1 MKKFACGLI
10 CLLLAFA
17 LTSCDLEAFDDIL
30 NGVIADEVID
40 LGGSIQQGD
49 SELDGGDATDN
60 DSVDKKPS
68 VDEGKKPGTNGDVD
82 RDPDGDNNDD
92 ENDNNDSESN
102 NNKPEPTPQEP
113 KPEGD
118 YSEILESVNNGVLKD
133 SVCDAMKLPENM
145 QLLQSD
151 EATDDNK
158 SAEIWA
164 TAVLYYLDGN
174 VVNWVSEDDLL
185 YVITEGNNR
194 LVMIDTTTMIPVYNT
209 SLAAVP
215 GEINIIGDE
224 IYISLPDLCRIDI
237 FSKAD
242 GAKQSSLRFEHEI
255 SSFCLDGDTIYYT
268 EHDQHCEV
276 FKKNLVTDNTER
288 IGGGFYFPKILLNK
302 EDNILYI
309 GESQST
315 GSAIYYYDPDTL
327 ERKSKFEKDN
337 YGITNHTREIF
348 QVGDMIFWGNYCL
361 SDTNAAELIARYGTA
376 TYGSV
381 NFVSEELVS
390 TYEGLFLT
398 DTYECI
404 VDYDDVQTEFQY
416 VLVTE
421 SDNIFFRTRSFD
433 KNIIVGVN
441 FSIQ

>member
-17 LTSCDLEAFDDIL
+17 LTSCDLESFDDIM
-30 NGVIADEVID
+30 NGIIADEAID
-40 LGGSIQQGD
+40 LGGSPQQGD
-49 SELDGGDATDN
+49 SELGGDDATDKG
-60 DSVDKKPS
+60 SDKKPS
-68 VDEGKKPGTNGDVD
+68 TNENKQPGASNGSSDNGQ
-82 RDPDGDNNDD
+82 GDNNN
-92 ENDNNDSESN
+92 NDNEDDTNTEKSEA
-102 NNKPEPTPQEP
+102 

-118 YSEILESVNNGVLKD
+118 YSEILESVNNGVLKN
-133 SVCDAMKLPENM
+133 SVCDTMKLPENM

-158 SAEIWA
+158 STEIWA
-164 TAVLYYLDGN
+164 TVVLYYLDGD
-174 VVNWVSEDDLL
+174 VVNWVSEGDLL
-185 YVITEGNNR
+185 YVITAGNNR

-215 GEINIIGDE
+215 AELNIIGDE

-242 GAKQSSLRFEHEI
+242 GTKKSSLSFDHEI
-255 SSFCLDGDTIYYT
+255 SSFCLDGDIIYYT
-268 EHDQHCEV
+268 EHDQHCDV
-276 FKKNLVTDNTER
+276 YKKNLVTGNVER
-288 IGGGFYFPKILLNK
+288 VQSSFYFPKILLNK

-309 GESQST
+309 GESRST
-315 GSAIYYYDPDTL
+315 GSAIFYYDPDTL
-327 ERKSKFEKDN
+327 TLKSKFEKDN

-381 NFVSEELVS
+381 NFASEELVS

-404 VDYDDVQTEFQY
+404 VDYDEVQTEFQY

-421 SDNIFFRTRSFD
+421 SENIFFRTRSFD
-433 KNIIVGVN
+433 TNIIVGVN
-441 FSIQ
+441 FNIQ

>member
-10 CLLLAFA
+10 CILLTFA
-17 LTSCDLEAFDDIL
+17 LTSCDLEAFDDIM

-40 LGGSIQQGD
+40 LGGSIEQGD
-49 SELDGGDATDN
+49 AELDGGDATDN
-60 DSVDKKPS
+60 GSSDNKPS
-68 VDEGKKPGTNGDVD
+68 VDEGKKPGTNVDGDK
-82 RDPDGDNNDD
+82 DPDGDNNDD
-92 ENDNNDSESN
+92 ENNND
-102 NNKPEPTPQEP
+102 KPEPKPEEP

-158 SAEIWA
+158 SVEIWA
-164 TAVLYYLDGN
+164 TAVLYHLDGD
-174 VVNWVSEDDLL
+174 VVNWVSEGDLL
-185 YVITEGNNR
+185 YVITSGNNR
-194 LVMIDTTTMIPVYNT
+194 LVMIDTATMVPVYNT

-215 GEINIIGDE
+215 AELNIIGDE
-224 IYISLPDLCRIDI
+224 VYISLPDLCKIEI

-242 GAKQSSLRFEHEI
+242 GTKKSSLSFEHEV

-276 FKKNLVTDNTER
+276 FKKDLVTGDTKR
-288 IGGGFYFPKILLNK
+288 IVSSFYFPKILLNK

-309 GESQST
+309 GESRST
-315 GSAIYYYDPDTL
+315 GSTLYYYDATTL
-327 ERKSKFEKDN
+327 ECLSKFRKDN
-337 YGITNHTREIF
+337 YGLTNHTREIF
-348 QVGDMIFWGNYCL
+348 HVGDMIFWGNYCL
-361 SDTNAAELIARYGTA
+361 SDTNAAELLARYGTA

-381 NFVSEELVS
+381 NFASEEIVS

-404 VDYDDVQTEFQY
+404 VDYDEVQTEFQY

-421 SDNIFFRTRSFD
+421 SENIFFRTRSFD

>member
-1 MKKFACGLI
+1 MGGIIMKKFACGLI
-10 CLLLAFA
+10 CILLTFA
-17 LTSCDLEAFDDIL
+17 LTSCDLEAFDDIM

-40 LGGSIQQGD
+40 LGGSIEQGD
-49 SELDGGDATDN
+49 AELDGGDATDN
-60 DSVDKKPS
+60 GSNDNKPS
-68 VDEGKKPGTNGDVD
+68 VDEGKKPGTNVDGDKD
-82 RDPDGDNNDD
+82 SDGDNNDD
-92 ENDNNDSESN
+92 ENNND
-102 NNKPEPTPQEP
+102 KPEPKPEEP

-133 SVCDAMKLPENM
+133 SVCDSMKLPENM

-158 SAEIWA
+158 SVEIWA
-164 TAVLYYLDGN
+164 TAVLYHLDGD
-174 VVNWVSEDDLL
+174 VVNWVSEGDLL
-185 YVITEGNNR
+185 YVITSGNNR
-194 LVMIDTTTMIPVYNT
+194 LVMIDTATMVPVYNT

-215 GEINIIGDE
+215 AELNIIGDE
-224 IYISLPDLCRIDI
+224 IYISLPDLCKIEI
-237 FSKAD
+237 FSKAN
-242 GAKQSSLRFEHEI
+242 GTKKSSLSFEHEV

-268 EHDQHCEV
+268 EHDQHCEA
-276 FKKNLVTDNTER
+276 FKKDLVTGDTKR
-288 IGGGFYFPKILLNK
+288 IGGSFYFPKILLNK
-302 EDNILYI
+302 EDNILHI
-309 GESQST
+309 GESRST
-315 GSAIYYYDPDTL
+315 GSTIYYYDATTL
-327 ERKSKFEKDN
+327 ECLSMFRKDN
-337 YGITNHTREIF
+337 YGLTNHTREIF
-348 QVGDMIFWGNYCL
+348 HVGDMIFWGNYCL
-361 SDTNAAELIARYGTA
+361 SDTNASELLARYGTA

-381 NFVSEELVS
+381 NFASEEIVS

-421 SDNIFFRTRSFD
+421 SENIFFRTRSFD

>member
-1 MKKFACGLI
+1 MKKFACGMI
-10 CLLLAFA
+10 CLLLTFA
-17 LTSCDLEAFDDIL
+17 LTSCDLEAFDDIM

-40 LGGSIQQGD
+40 LGGSIQQSD
-49 SELDGGDATDN
+49 AELDGDDTTDN
-60 DSVDKKPS
+60 GIGEEKPNTDENKKPN
-68 VDEGKKPGTNGDVD
+68 TNGD
-82 RDPDGDNNDD
+82 NDKD
-92 ENDNNDSESN
+92 ENKND
-102 NNKPEPTPQEP
+102 KPEPKPEEP

-133 SVCDAMKLPENM
+133 SVCDSMKLPENM

-158 SAEIWA
+158 SVEIWA

-174 VVNWVSEDDLL
+174 VVNWVSEGDLL
-185 YVITEGNNR
+185 YVITSGNNR
-194 LVMIDTTTMIPVYNT
+194 LVMIDTATMVPVYNT

-215 GEINIIGDE
+215 AELNIIGDE
-224 IYISLPDLCRIDI
+224 VYISLPDLCKIEI

-242 GAKQSSLRFEHEI
+242 GTKKSSLSFEHEV

-276 FKKNLVTDNTER
+276 FKKNLVTGNTER
-288 IGGGFYFPKILLNK
+288 IGSTFYFPKILLNK

-309 GESQST
+309 GESRST

-348 QVGDMIFWGNYCL
+348 HVGDMIFWGNYCL
-361 SDTNAAELIARYGTA
+361 SDTNAAELLARYGTA

-381 NFVSEELVS
+381 NFASEEIVS

-404 VDYDDVQTEFQY
+404 VDYDEVQTEFQY

-421 SDNIFFRTRSFD
+421 SENIFFRTRSFD

>member
-10 CLLLAFA
+10 CLLLTFA
-17 LTSCDLEAFDDIL
+17 LTSCDLEAFDDIM

-40 LGGSIQQGD
+40 LGGSIQQSD
-49 SELDGGDATDN
+49 AELDGDDTTDN
-60 DSVDKKPS
+60 GIGEEKPNTDENKKPN
-68 VDEGKKPGTNGDVD
+68 TNGD
-82 RDPDGDNNDD
+82 NDED
-92 ENDNNDSESN
+92 ENKND
-102 NNKPEPTPQEP
+102 KPEPKPEEP

-133 SVCDAMKLPENM
+133 SVCDSMKLPENM

-158 SAEIWA
+158 SVEIWA

-174 VVNWVSEDDLL
+174 VVNWVSEGDLL
-185 YVITEGNNR
+185 YVITSGNNR
-194 LVMIDTTTMIPVYNT
+194 LVMIDTATMVPVYNT

-215 GEINIIGDE
+215 AELNIIGDE
-224 IYISLPDLCRIDI
+224 VYISLPDLCKIEI

-242 GAKQSSLRFEHEI
+242 GTKKSSLSFEHEV

-276 FKKNLVTDNTER
+276 FKKNLVTGNTER
-288 IGGGFYFPKILLNK
+288 IGSTFYFPKILLNK

-309 GESQST
+309 GESRST

-348 QVGDMIFWGNYCL
+348 HVGDMIFWGNYCL
-361 SDTNAAELIARYGTA
+361 SDTNAAELLARYGTA

-381 NFVSEELVS
+381 NFASEEIVS

-421 SDNIFFRTRSFD
+421 SENIFFRTRSFD

>member
-10 CLLLAFA
+10 CLLLTFA
-17 LTSCDLEAFDDIL
+17 LTSCDLEAFDDIM

-40 LGGSIQQGD
+40 LGGSIQQSD
-49 SELDGGDATDN
+49 AELDGDDTTDN
-60 DSVDKKPS
+60 GSGEEKPNTDENKKPN
-68 VDEGKKPGTNGDVD
+68 TNGD
-82 RDPDGDNNDD
+82 NDKD
-92 ENDNNDSESN
+92 ENKND
-102 NNKPEPTPQEP
+102 KPEPKPEEP

-133 SVCDAMKLPENM
+133 SVCDSMKLPENM

-158 SAEIWA
+158 SVEIWA

-174 VVNWVSEDDLL
+174 VVNWVSEGDLL
-185 YVITEGNNR
+185 YVITSGNNR
-194 LVMIDTTTMIPVYNT
+194 LVMIDTATMVPVYNT

-215 GEINIIGDE
+215 AELNIIGDE
-224 IYISLPDLCRIDI
+224 VYISLPDLCKIEI

-242 GAKQSSLRFEHEI
+242 GTKKSSLSFEHEV

-268 EHDQHCEV
+268 EHDQHCEI
-276 FKKNLVTDNTER
+276 FKKNLVTGNTER
-288 IGGGFYFPKILLNK
+288 IGSTFYFPKILLNK

-309 GESQST
+309 GESGST

-348 QVGDMIFWGNYCL
+348 HVGDMIFWGNYCL
-361 SDTNAAELIARYGTA
+361 SDTNAAELLARYGTA

-381 NFVSEELVS
+381 NFASEEIVS

-404 VDYDDVQTEFQY
+404 VDYDEVQTEFQY

-421 SDNIFFRTRSFD
+421 SENIFFRTRSFD

>member
-10 CLLLAFA
+10 CILLTFA
-17 LTSCDLEAFDDIL
+17 LTSCDLEAFDDIM

-40 LGGSIQQGD
+40 LGGSIEQGD
-49 SELDGGDATDN
+49 AELDGDGTTDN
-60 DSVDKKPS
+60 GSDDKKPS
-68 VDEGKKPGTNGDVD
+68 VDEGKKPGTNVDGDN
-82 RDPDGDNNDD
+82 DPDGDKDDD
-92 ENDNNDSESN
+92 ENKND
-102 NNKPEPTPQEP
+102 KPEPKPEEP

-133 SVCDAMKLPENM
+133 SVCDSMKLPENM

-158 SAEIWA
+158 SVEIWA
-164 TAVLYYLDGN
+164 TAVLYHLDGD
-174 VVNWVSEDDLL
+174 VVNWVSEGDLL
-185 YVITEGNNR
+185 YVITSGNNQ
-194 LVMIDTTTMIPVYNT
+194 LVMIDTATMVPVYNT

-215 GEINIIGDE
+215 AELNIIGDE
-224 IYISLPDLCRIDI
+224 VYISLPDLCKIDI

-242 GAKQSSLRFEHEI
+242 GTKKSSLSFEHEV

-276 FKKNLVTDNTER
+276 FKKDLVTGDTKR
-288 IGGGFYFPKILLNK
+288 IGGSFYFPKILLNK
-302 EDNILYI
+302 EDNILHI
-309 GESQST
+309 GESRST
-315 GSAIYYYDPDTL
+315 GSTIYYYDATTL
-327 ERKSKFEKDN
+327 ECLSMFRKDN
-337 YGITNHTREIF
+337 YGLTNHTREIF
-348 QVGDMIFWGNYCL
+348 HVGDMIFWGNYCL
-361 SDTNAAELIARYGTA
+361 SDTNAAELLARYGTA

-381 NFVSEELVS
+381 NFASEEIVS

-421 SDNIFFRTRSFD
+421 SENIFFRTRSFD

>member
-10 CLLLAFA
+10 CLLLTFA
-17 LTSCDLEAFDDIL
+17 LTSCDLESFDDIM
-30 NGVIADEVID
+30 NGIIADEAID
-40 LGGSIQQGD
+40 LGGSPQQGD
-49 SELDGGDATDN
+49 SELGGGDAPDKG
-60 DSVDKKPS
+60 SDKKPS
-68 VDEGKKPGTNGDVD
+68 TNENKQPGASNGSSDNGQ
-82 RDPDGDNNDD
+82 GDNNN
-92 ENDNNDSESN
+92 NDNEDDTNTEKSEA
-102 NNKPEPTPQEP
+102 

-118 YSEILESVNNGVLKD
+118 YSEILESVNNGVLKN
-133 SVCDAMKLPENM
+133 SVCDTMKLPENM

-158 SAEIWA
+158 STEIWA
-164 TAVLYYLDGN
+164 TVVLYYLDGD
-174 VVNWVSEDDLL
+174 VVNWVSEGDLL
-185 YVITEGNNR
+185 YVITAGNNR

-215 GEINIIGDE
+215 AELNIIGDE

-242 GAKQSSLRFEHEI
+242 GTKKSSLSFDHEI
-255 SSFCLDGDTIYYT
+255 SSFCLDGDIIYYT
-268 EHDQHCEV
+268 EHDQHCDV
-276 FKKNLVTDNTER
+276 YKKNLVKGNVER
-288 IGGGFYFPKILLNK
+288 VQSSFYFPKILLNK

-309 GESQST
+309 GESGSS
-315 GSAIYYYDPDTL
+315 GSAIFYYDPDTL
-327 ERKSKFEKDN
+327 TLKSKFEKDN

-381 NFVSEELVS
+381 NFASEELVS

-404 VDYDDVQTEFQY
+404 VDYDEVQTEFQY

-421 SDNIFFRTRSFD
+421 SENIFFRTRSFD
-433 KNIIVGVN
+433 TNIIVGVN
-441 FSIQ
+441 FNIQ

>member
-1 MKKFACGLI
+1 M
-10 CLLLAFA
+10 
-17 LTSCDLEAFDDIL
+17 

-40 LGGSIQQGD
+40 LGGSIQQSD
-49 SELDGGDATDN
+49 AELDGDDTTDN
-60 DSVDKKPS
+60 GSGEEKPNTDENKKPN
-68 VDEGKKPGTNGDVD
+68 TNGD
-82 RDPDGDNNDD
+82 NDKD
-92 ENDNNDSESN
+92 ENKND
-102 NNKPEPTPQEP
+102 KPEPKPEEP

-133 SVCDAMKLPENM
+133 SVCDSMKLPENM

-158 SAEIWA
+158 SVEIWA

-174 VVNWVSEDDLL
+174 VVNWVSEGDLL
-185 YVITEGNNR
+185 YVITSGNNR
-194 LVMIDTTTMIPVYNT
+194 LVMIDTATMVPVYNT

-215 GEINIIGDE
+215 AELNIIGDE
-224 IYISLPDLCRIDI
+224 VYISLPDLCKIEI

-242 GAKQSSLRFEHEI
+242 GTKKSSLSFEHEV

-276 FKKNLVTDNTER
+276 FKKNLVTGNTER
-288 IGGGFYFPKILLNK
+288 IGSTFYFPKILLNK

-309 GESQST
+309 GESRST

-348 QVGDMIFWGNYCL
+348 HVGDMIFWGNYCL
-361 SDTNAAELIARYGTA
+361 SDTNAAELLARYGTA
-376 TYGSV
+376 TYGSI
-381 NFVSEELVS
+381 NFASEEIVS

-421 SDNIFFRTRSFD
+421 SENIFFRTRSFD

>member
-10 CLLLAFA
+10 CLLLTFA
-17 LTSCDLEAFDDIL
+17 LTSCDLEAFDDIM

-40 LGGSIQQGD
+40 LGGSIQQSD
-49 SELDGGDATDN
+49 AELDGDDTTDN
-60 DSVDKKPS
+60 GIGEEKPNTDENKKPN
-68 VDEGKKPGTNGDVD
+68 TNGD
-82 RDPDGDNNDD
+82 NDKD
-92 ENDNNDSESN
+92 ENKND
-102 NNKPEPTPQEP
+102 KPEPKPEEP

-133 SVCDAMKLPENM
+133 SVCDSMKLPENM

-158 SAEIWA
+158 SVEIWA

-174 VVNWVSEDDLL
+174 VVNWVSEGDLL
-185 YVITEGNNR
+185 YVITSGNNR
-194 LVMIDTTTMIPVYNT
+194 LVMIDTATMVPVYNT

-215 GEINIIGDE
+215 AELNIIGDE
-224 IYISLPDLCRIDI
+224 VYISLPDLCKIEI

-242 GAKQSSLRFEHEI
+242 GTKKSSLSFEHEV

-276 FKKNLVTDNTER
+276 FKKNLVTGNTER
-288 IGGGFYFPKILLNK
+288 IGSTFYFPKILLNK

-309 GESQST
+309 GESRST

-348 QVGDMIFWGNYCL
+348 HVGDMIFWGNYCL
-361 SDTNAAELIARYGTA
+361 SDTNAAELLARYGTA

-381 NFVSEELVS
+381 NFASEEIVS

-421 SDNIFFRTRSFD
+421 SENIFFRTRSFD

>member
-10 CLLLAFA
+10 CLLLTFA
-17 LTSCDLEAFDDIL
+17 LTSCDLEAFDDIM

-40 LGGSIQQGD
+40 LGGSIQQSD
-49 SELDGGDATDN
+49 AELDGDDTTDN
-60 DSVDKKPS
+60 GIGEEKPNTDENKKPN
-68 VDEGKKPGTNGDVD
+68 TH
-82 RDPDGDNNDD
+82 GDNDKD
-92 ENDNNDSESN
+92 ENKND
-102 NNKPEPTPQEP
+102 KPEPKPEEP

-133 SVCDAMKLPENM
+133 SVCDSMKLPENM

-158 SAEIWA
+158 SVEIWA

-174 VVNWVSEDDLL
+174 VVNWVSEGDLL
-185 YVITEGNNR
+185 YVITSGNNR
-194 LVMIDTTTMIPVYNT
+194 LVMIDTATMVPVYNT

-215 GEINIIGDE
+215 AELNIIGDE
-224 IYISLPDLCRIDI
+224 VYISLPDLCKIEI

-242 GAKQSSLRFEHEI
+242 GTKKSSFSFEHEV

-276 FKKNLVTDNTER
+276 FKKNLVTGNTER
-288 IGGGFYFPKILLNK
+288 IGSTFYFPKILLNK

-309 GESQST
+309 GESRST

-348 QVGDMIFWGNYCL
+348 HVGDMIFWGNYCL
-361 SDTNAAELIARYGTA
+361 SDTNASELLARYGTA

-381 NFVSEELVS
+381 NFASEEIVS

-421 SDNIFFRTRSFD
+421 SENIFFRTRSFD

>member
-215 GEINIIGDE
+215 AELNIIGDE

-268 EHDQHCEV
+268 EHDQHCEA
-276 FKKNLVTDNTER
+276 FKKNLVTGNTER

-398 DTYECI
+398 DSYECI
-404 VDYDDVQTEFQY
+404 VDYDEVQTEFQY

-421 SDNIFFRTRSFD
+421 SENIFFRTRGLD
-433 KNIIVGVN
+433 RNIIVGVN
-441 FSIQ
+441 FNIQ

>member
-10 CLLLAFA
+10 CLLLTFA
-17 LTSCDLEAFDDIL
+17 LTSCDLEAFDDIM

-40 LGGSIQQGD
+40 LGGSIQQSD
-49 SELDGGDATDN
+49 AELDGDDTTDN
-60 DSVDKKPS
+60 GSGEEKPNTDENKKPN
-68 VDEGKKPGTNGDVD
+68 TNGD
-82 RDPDGDNNDD
+82 NDKD
-92 ENDNNDSESN
+92 ENKND
-102 NNKPEPTPQEP
+102 KPEPKPEEP

-133 SVCDAMKLPENM
+133 SVCDSMKLPENM

-158 SAEIWA
+158 SVEIWA

-174 VVNWVSEDDLL
+174 VVNWVSEGDLL
-185 YVITEGNNR
+185 YVITSGNNR
-194 LVMIDTTTMIPVYNT
+194 LVMIDTATMVPVYNT

-215 GEINIIGDE
+215 AELNIIGDE
-224 IYISLPDLCRIDI
+224 VYISLPDLCKIEI

-242 GAKQSSLRFEHEI
+242 GTKKSSLSFEHEV

-276 FKKNLVTDNTER
+276 FKKNLVTGNTER
-288 IGGGFYFPKILLNK
+288 IGSTFYFPKILLNK

-309 GESQST
+309 GESRST

-348 QVGDMIFWGNYCL
+348 HVGDMIFWGNYCL
-361 SDTNAAELIARYGTA
+361 SDTNAAELLARYGTA

-381 NFVSEELVS
+381 NFASEEIVS

-421 SDNIFFRTRSFD
+421 SENIFFRTRSFD

>member
-17 LTSCDLEAFDDIL
+17 LTSCDLESFDDIM
-30 NGVIADEVID
+30 NGIIADEAID
-40 LGGSIQQGD
+40 LGGSPQQGD
-49 SELDGGDATDN
+49 SELGGDDATDKG
-60 DSVDKKPS
+60 SDKKPS
-68 VDEGKKPGTNGDVD
+68 TNENKQPGASNGSSDNGQ
-82 RDPDGDNNDD
+82 GDNNN
-92 ENDNNDSESN
+92 NDNEDDTNTEKSEA
-102 NNKPEPTPQEP
+102 

-118 YSEILESVNNGVLKD
+118 YSEILESVNNGVLKN
-133 SVCDAMKLPENM
+133 SVCDTMKLPENM

-164 TAVLYYLDGN
+164 TVVLYYLDGD
-174 VVNWVSEDDLL
+174 VVNWVSEGDLL
-185 YVITEGNNR
+185 YVITAGNNR

-215 GEINIIGDE
+215 AELNIIGDE

-242 GAKQSSLRFEHEI
+242 GTKKSSLSFDHEI
-255 SSFCLDGDTIYYT
+255 SSFCLDGDIIYYT
-268 EHDQHCEV
+268 EHDQHCDV
-276 FKKNLVTDNTER
+276 YKKNLVTGNVER
-288 IGGGFYFPKILLNK
+288 VQSSFYFPKILLNK

-309 GESQST
+309 GESKSS
-315 GSAIYYYDPDTL
+315 GSAIFYYDPDTL
-327 ERKSKFEKDN
+327 TLKSKFEKDN

-361 SDTNAAELIARYGTA
+361 SDSNAAELIARYGTA

-381 NFVSEELVS
+381 NFASEELVS

-404 VDYDDVQTEFQY
+404 VDYDEVQTEFQY

-421 SDNIFFRTRSFD
+421 SENIFFRTRSFD
-433 KNIIVGVN
+433 TNIIVGVN
-441 FSIQ
+441 FNIQ

>member
-10 CLLLAFA
+10 CLLLTFA
-17 LTSCDLEAFDDIL
+17 LTSCDLEAFDDIM

-40 LGGSIQQGD
+40 LGGSIQQSD
-49 SELDGGDATDN
+49 AELDGDDTTDN
-60 DSVDKKPS
+60 GSGEEKPNTDENKKPN
-68 VDEGKKPGTNGDVD
+68 TNGD
-82 RDPDGDNNDD
+82 NDKD
-92 ENDNNDSESN
+92 ENKND
-102 NNKPEPTPQEP
+102 KPEPKPEEP

-133 SVCDAMKLPENM
+133 SVCDSMKLPENM

-158 SAEIWA
+158 SVEIWA

-174 VVNWVSEDDLL
+174 VVNWVSEGDLL
-185 YVITEGNNR
+185 YVITSGNNR
-194 LVMIDTTTMIPVYNT
+194 LVMIDTATMVPVYNT

-215 GEINIIGDE
+215 AELNIIGDE
-224 IYISLPDLCRIDI
+224 VYISLPDLCKIEI

-242 GAKQSSLRFEHEI
+242 GTKKSSLSFEHEV

-276 FKKNLVTDNTER
+276 FKKNLVTGNTER
-288 IGGGFYFPKILLNK
+288 IGSTFYFPKILLNK

-309 GESQST
+309 GESRST

-348 QVGDMIFWGNYCL
+348 HVGDMIFWGNYCL
-361 SDTNAAELIARYGTA
+361 SDTNAAELLARYGTA
-376 TYGSV
+376 TYGSI
-381 NFVSEELVS
+381 NFASEEIVS

-421 SDNIFFRTRSFD
+421 SENIFFRTRSFD

>member
-1 MKKFACGLI
+1 MGGIIMKKFACGLI
-10 CLLLAFA
+10 CILLTFA
-17 LTSCDLEAFDDIL
+17 LTSCDLEAFDDIM

-40 LGGSIQQGD
+40 LGGSIEQGD
-49 SELDGGDATDN
+49 AELDGGDATDN
-60 DSVDKKPS
+60 GSSDNKPS
-68 VDEGKKPGTNGDVD
+68 VDEGKKPGTNVDGDK
-82 RDPDGDNNDD
+82 DPDGDNNDD
-92 ENDNNDSESN
+92 ENNND
-102 NNKPEPTPQEP
+102 KPEPKPEEP

-158 SAEIWA
+158 SVEIWA
-164 TAVLYYLDGN
+164 TAVLYHLDGD
-174 VVNWVSEDDLL
+174 VVNWVSEGDLL
-185 YVITEGNNR
+185 YVITSGNNR
-194 LVMIDTTTMIPVYNT
+194 LVMIDTATMVPVYNT

-215 GEINIIGDE
+215 AELNIIGDE
-224 IYISLPDLCRIDI
+224 VYISLPDLCKIEI

-242 GAKQSSLRFEHEI
+242 GTKKSSLSFEHEV

-276 FKKNLVTDNTER
+276 FKKDLVTGDTKR
-288 IGGGFYFPKILLNK
+288 IVSSFYFPKILLNK

-309 GESQST
+309 GESRST
-315 GSAIYYYDPDTL
+315 GSTLYYYDATTL
-327 ERKSKFEKDN
+327 ECLSKFRKDN
-337 YGITNHTREIF
+337 YGLTNHTREIF
-348 QVGDMIFWGNYCL
+348 HVGDMIFWGNYCL
-361 SDTNAAELIARYGTA
+361 SDTNAAELLARYGTA

-381 NFVSEELVS
+381 NFASEEIVS

-404 VDYDDVQTEFQY
+404 VDYDEVQTEFQY

-421 SDNIFFRTRSFD
+421 SENIFFRTRSFD

>member
-10 CLLLAFA
+10 CLLLTFA
-17 LTSCDLEAFDDIL
+17 LTSCDLEAFDDIM

-40 LGGSIQQGD
+40 LGGSIQQSD
-49 SELDGGDATDN
+49 AELDGDDTTDN
-60 DSVDKKPS
+60 GSGEEKPNTDENKKPN
-68 VDEGKKPGTNGDVD
+68 TNGD
-82 RDPDGDNNDD
+82 NDKD
-92 ENDNNDSESN
+92 ENKND
-102 NNKPEPTPQEP
+102 KPEPKPEEP

-133 SVCDAMKLPENM
+133 SVCDSMKLPENM

-158 SAEIWA
+158 SVEIWA

-174 VVNWVSEDDLL
+174 VVNWVSEGDLL
-185 YVITEGNNR
+185 YVITSGNNR
-194 LVMIDTTTMIPVYNT
+194 LVMIDTTTMVPVYNT

-215 GEINIIGDE
+215 AELNIIGDE
-224 IYISLPDLCRIDI
+224 VYISLPDLCKIEI

-242 GAKQSSLRFEHEI
+242 GTKKSSLSFEHEV

-276 FKKNLVTDNTER
+276 FKKNLVTGNTER
-288 IGGGFYFPKILLNK
+288 IGSTFYFPKILLNK

-309 GESQST
+309 GESRST

-348 QVGDMIFWGNYCL
+348 HVGDMIFWGNYCL
-361 SDTNAAELIARYGTA
+361 SDTNAAELLARYGTA

-381 NFVSEELVS
+381 NFASEEIVS

-421 SDNIFFRTRSFD
+421 SENIFFRTRSFD

>member
-1 MKKFACGLI
+1 MKKIACGLI
-10 CLLLAFA
+10 CILLTFA
-17 LTSCDLEAFDDIL
+17 LTSCDLEAFDDIM

-40 LGGSIQQGD
+40 LGGSIEQGD
-49 SELDGGDATDN
+49 AELDGSDATDN
-60 DSVDKKPS
+60 GSSDNKPS
-68 VDEGKKPGTNGDVD
+68 VDEGKKPDTNGDGD
-82 RDPDGDNNDD
+82 KDPDGDNNDD
-92 ENDNNDSESN
+92 ENSND
-102 NNKPEPTPQEP
+102 KPEPKPEEP

-133 SVCDAMKLPENM
+133 SVCDSMKLPENM

-158 SAEIWA
+158 SVEIWA
-164 TAVLYYLDGN
+164 TAVLYHLDGD
-174 VVNWVSEDDLL
+174 VVNWVSEGDLL
-185 YVITEGNNR
+185 YVITSGNNR
-194 LVMIDTTTMIPVYNT
+194 LVMIDTATMVPVYNT

-215 GEINIIGDE
+215 AELNIIGDE
-224 IYISLPDLCRIDI
+224 IYISLPDLCKIDI

-242 GAKQSSLRFEHEI
+242 GTKKSSLSFEHEV

-276 FKKNLVTDNTER
+276 FKKDLVTGDTER
-288 IGGGFYFPKILLNK
+288 IGGSFYFPKILLNK
-302 EDNILYI
+302 EDNILHI
-309 GESQST
+309 GESRST
-315 GSAIYYYDPDTL
+315 GSTIYYYDATTL
-327 ERKSKFEKDN
+327 ECLSTFRKDN
-337 YGITNHTREIF
+337 YGLTNHTREIF
-348 QVGDMIFWGNYCL
+348 HVGDMIFWGNYCL
-361 SDTNAAELIARYGTA
+361 SDTNAAELLARYGTA

-381 NFVSEELVS
+381 NFASEEIVS

-421 SDNIFFRTRSFD
+421 SENIFFRTRSFD

>member
-1 MKKFACGLI
+1 MKKFTCGLI

-40 LGGSIQQGD
+40 LDGSIQQGD

-60 DSVDKKPS
+60 GSDKKPS
-68 VDEGKKPGTNGDVD
+68 ADENKKPGTSNGGADKDQVNNNNNNND
-82 RDPDGDNNDD
+82 NKDDNNA
-92 ENDNNDSESN
+92 E
-102 NNKPEPTPQEP
+102 KPEEKPEEP

-133 SVCDAMKLPENM
+133 SSCDAMKLPENM

-151 EATDDNK
+151 EATHNNE
-158 SAEIWA
+158 SNEIWA
-164 TAVLYYLDGN
+164 TAVLYYLDGD
-174 VVNWVSEDDLL
+174 VVNWTTENDLI
-185 YVITEGNNR
+185 YVITSGNNR
-194 LVMIDTTTMIPVYNT
+194 LVMIDSTTMTPVYNT

-224 IYISLPDLCRIDI
+224 IYISLPDLCKIDI

-242 GAKQSSLRFEHEI
+242 GTKQSSLSFEHEV

-268 EHDQHCEV
+268 EHDQHCKV
-276 FKKNLVTDNTER
+276 FKKNLVTGNTER
-288 IGGGFYFPKILLNK
+288 IGSTFYFPKILLNK

-309 GESQST
+309 GESRST
-315 GSAIYYYDPDTL
+315 GSAIFYYDPDTL
-327 ERKSKFEKDN
+327 TLKGKFEKDN

-348 QVGDMIFWGNYCL
+348 HVGDMIFWGNYCL

-381 NFVSEELVS
+381 NFASEDIVS

-404 VDYDDVQTEFQY
+404 VHYDKAKTDFQY
-416 VLVTE
+416 ILVSE
-421 SDNIFFRTRSFD
+421 SSNIFFRPRSFD
-433 KNIIVGVN
+433 RNVIVGVN
-441 FSIQ
+441 FNLQ

>member
-10 CLLLAFA
+10 CLLLTFA
-17 LTSCDLEAFDDIL
+17 LTSCDLESFDDIM
-30 NGVIADEVID
+30 NGIIGDEVID
-40 LGGSIQQGD
+40 LGGSPQQGN
-49 SELDGGDATDN
+49 SELGGGDATDN

-82 RDPDGDNNDD
+82 RDPDDDNNDE

-102 NNKPEPTPQEP
+102 NNKPEPNPQEP

-133 SVCDAMKLPENM
+133 SVCDTMKLPENM

-158 SAEIWA
+158 STEIWA
-164 TAVLYYLDGN
+164 TVVLYYLDGD
-174 VVNWVSEDDLL
+174 VVNWVSEGDLL
-185 YVITEGNNR
+185 YVITKGNNR
-194 LVMIDTTTMIPVYNT
+194 LVMIDTTTMVPVYNT

-215 GEINIIGDE
+215 AELNIIGDE

-242 GAKQSSLRFEHEI
+242 GTKKSSLSFDHEI
-255 SSFCLDGDTIYYT
+255 SSFCLDGDIIYYT
-268 EHDQHCEV
+268 EHDQHCDV
-276 FKKNLVTDNTER
+276 YKKNLVTGNIER
-288 IGGGFYFPKILLNK
+288 VQSSFYFPKILLNK

-309 GESQST
+309 GESRST
-315 GSAIYYYDPDTL
+315 GSAIFYYDPDTL
-327 ERKSKFEKDN
+327 TLKSKFEKDN

-361 SDTNAAELIARYGTA
+361 SDTNATELLARYGTA

-421 SDNIFFRTRSFD
+421 SENIFFRTRSFD
-433 KNIIVGVN
+433 TNIIVGVN
-441 FSIQ
+441 FNIQ

>member
-10 CLLLAFA
+10 CILLTFA
-17 LTSCDLEAFDDIL
+17 LTSCDLEAFDDIM

-40 LGGSIQQGD
+40 LGGSIEQGD
-49 SELDGGDATDN
+49 AELDGGDATDN
-60 DSVDKKPS
+60 GSSDNKPS
-68 VDEGKKPGTNGDVD
+68 VDEGKKPGTNVDGDN
-82 RDPDGDNNDD
+82 DPDGDKDDD
-92 ENDNNDSESN
+92 ENNND
-102 NNKPEPTPQEP
+102 KPEPKPETP

-133 SVCDAMKLPENM
+133 SVCDSMKLPENM

-158 SAEIWA
+158 SVEIWA
-164 TAVLYYLDGN
+164 TAVLYHLDGD
-174 VVNWVSEDDLL
+174 VVNWVSEGDLL
-185 YVITEGNNR
+185 YVITSGNNR
-194 LVMIDTTTMIPVYNT
+194 LVMIDTATMVPVYNT

-215 GEINIIGDE
+215 AELNIIGDE
-224 IYISLPDLCRIDI
+224 IYISLPDLCKIEI

-242 GAKQSSLRFEHEI
+242 GTKKSSLSFEHEV

-276 FKKNLVTDNTER
+276 FKKDLVTGDTKR
-288 IGGGFYFPKILLNK
+288 IGGSFYVPKILLNK

-309 GESQST
+309 GESRST
-315 GSAIYYYDPDTL
+315 GSTIYYYDATTL
-327 ERKSKFEKDN
+327 ECLSMFRKDN
-337 YGITNHTREIF
+337 YGLTNHTREIF
-348 QVGDMIFWGNYCL
+348 HVGDMIFWGNYCL
-361 SDTNAAELIARYGTA
+361 SDTNASELLARYGTA

-381 NFVSEELVS
+381 NFASEEIVS

-421 SDNIFFRTRSFD
+421 SENIFFRTRSFD